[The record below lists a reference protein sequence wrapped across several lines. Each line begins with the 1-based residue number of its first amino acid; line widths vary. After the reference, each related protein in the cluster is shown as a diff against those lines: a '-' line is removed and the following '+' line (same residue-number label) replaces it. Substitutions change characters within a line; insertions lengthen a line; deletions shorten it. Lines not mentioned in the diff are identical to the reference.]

1 MEDKSVPGWIKP
13 LALAGILILLV
24 ISGNSRL
31 GPLPPLGK
39 FCNPF
44 SGFWRNAEAGRPRD
58 RNLRISGMHEATTIV
73 YDNRGVPHIFAQNA
87 HDLYLAQGYVTAQD
101 RLWQMEIQSRSAAGT
116 LAEVLGPTML
126 ERDRF
131 QRRLGIPK
139 AAEKDLELIMK
150 DEDAWEAVSAYS
162 EGVNAYIE
170 SLGKADYPLEYKLM
184 DYAPDHWQPLN
195 TALLIK
201 QLQWAFSGGGDD
213 LPLTNTLGKFGPEFV
228 RKFFPVREP
237 NVEPVIP
244 AGTPWAFLSP
254 QPASAKADTSA
265 PRGLF
270 PGEPVIPLL
279 PGDSALPAQAPI
291 PTPKSTPTPQPTL
304 LKMPDPGNGS
314 NNFVV
319 SGKRTQGGYP
329 ILANDPHLDL
339 DLPSIWY
346 EAQLSAPGVSAYG
359 VSLPGSHAI
368 ILGFNHKIA
377 WGNTNGHDDVF
388 DWYRITFRDSTLS
401 EYMHGSQW
409 KPTRKVVETIR
420 VRGGATVF
428 DTVIYTHQGPLVL
441 KSQERSLNRDVP
453 SMHALR
459 WAALDPS
466 DEIQSFLRIMKSE
479 NFDEFSAAL
488 IPFHC
493 PSQNFAFASVSGD
506 IAMIHHGR
514 FPRKWAGQGRFIL
527 DGAEPGNDWSGW
539 IPEEHLPVAKN
550 PARGWLFSANQV
562 PTDSTYPYYLGS
574 GYLNGERAKRL
585 GQILA
590 DADSLTPAKAFGILM
605 DDYDLHAAEVLPA
618 LLGKIAHAAFAPAD
632 SAALKSLAAWDYHHD
647 PNKMASAL
655 FDQWWRQ
662 LYRSI
667 WHDEFGDDT
676 LRYQWPSKDRTRHL
690 ILEEPASDWYDDI
703 TTPAKETLEF
713 LTARSFR
720 EACAL
725 IRNGGSNRSVT
736 AGAPMSAS
744 DSAHAWKTWAE
755 YRPVNIRHLAHI
767 DAFSRLGIASGG
779 CMNCVNALKS
789 THGPSWRMVVALDKE
804 PRGYGIFPGGQSG
817 NPGSPHYDDFIAD
830 WAAGKYYELGFLSD
844 PGAGSGTH
852 YRLQLRGK

>member
-1 MEDKSVPGWIKP
+1 MEDKPIPGWIKP

-24 ISGNSRL
+24 LSGNSRL
-31 GPLPPLGK
+31 GPLPPLGR

-44 SGFWRNAEAGRPRD
+44 SGFWRNAEAGHPKD
-58 RNLRISGMHEATTIV
+58 RSLRIPGVHETVTVV
-73 YDNRGVPHIFAQNA
+73 YDKRGVPHIFAQNS
-87 HDLYLAQGYVTAQD
+87 HDLYLAQGFVTARD
-101 RLWQMEIQSRSAAGT
+101 RLWQMEIQTRAAAGT
-116 LAEVLGPTML
+116 LAEILGPTMV

-139 AAEKDLELIMK
+139 GAERDLELMMK
-150 DEDAWEAVSAYS
+150 DADAWEAISAYS
-162 EGVNAYIE
+162 DGVNAYIG

-184 DYAPDHWQPLN
+184 DYAPGRWLPLN

-201 QLQWAFSGGGDD
+201 HLQWTLSGGGDD
-213 LPLTNTLGKFGPEFV
+213 LPLTNTLGKFGPEFI

-237 NVEPVIP
+237 GVEPVIP
-244 AGTPWAFLSP
+244 EGTPWAFINP
-254 QPASAKADTSA
+254 NPALPKADTSA
-265 PRGLF
+265 SHGLF
-270 PGEPVIPLL
+270 PGEPMIPMQ
-279 PGDSALPAQAPI
+279 PKDSSLQAPKPAAQPVTVPA
-291 PTPKSTPTPQPTL
+291 PTPAPTPV
-304 LKMPDPGNGS
+304 KRPDPGNGS

-319 SGKRTQGGYP
+319 SGTRTQGGYP

-339 DLPSIWY
+339 GLPSIWY
-346 EAQLSAPGVSAYG
+346 ENQLSAPGVSAYG
-359 VSLPGSHAI
+359 VSLPGAPAI

-377 WGNTNGHDDVF
+377 WGTTNGTDDVF

-401 EYMHGSQW
+401 EYLHGGQW
-409 KPTRKVVETIR
+409 KLARKEIETIR
-420 VRGGATVF
+420 VRGEAAVF

-441 KSQERSLNRDVP
+441 KSQERPLSRNAP

-459 WAALDPS
+459 WLALEPS
-466 DEIQSFLRIMKSE
+466 DEIQSFLRIMKAES
-479 NFDEFSAAL
+479 FDEFSAAL
-488 IPFHC
+488 IPFRC

-506 IAMIHHGR
+506 IAMVHHGS

-539 IPEEHLPVAKN
+539 IPEAHIPSVKN
-550 PARGWLFSANQV
+550 PARGWLFSANQI

-585 GQILA
+585 GQIVA

-618 LLGKIAHAAFAPAD
+618 MLEKLAHASLAPAD
-632 SAALKSLAAWDYHHD
+632 SAAWKSLSVWDYRHD
-647 PNKMASAL
+647 AGKIAPAL

-690 ILEEPASDWYDDI
+690 VLEEPNSEWYDDI
-703 TTPAKETLEF
+703 TTPAKETLDF
-713 LTARSFR
+713 LIARSFR

-725 IRNGGSNRSVT
+725 VRKGDG
-736 AGAPMSAS
+736 
-744 DSAHAWKTWAE
+744 WKTWSE

-767 DAFSRLGIASGG
+767 DAFSSLGIPAGG
-779 CMNCVNALKS
+779 CMNCVNSLKAS
-789 THGPSWRMVVALDKE
+789 HGPSWRMVVALDKE

-830 WAAGKYYELGFLSD
+830 WAAGKYYDLSFLSD
-844 PGAGSGTH
+844 PGAGAGTN